1 MQNLDSIT
9 DTVEYSRPLAKK
21 MVDHLI
27 DIGRT
32 DLLEVVYE
40 NTKKE
45 LKKESDNLIP
55 LSPT

>member
-1 MQNLDSIT
+1 MDSIT

>member
-1 MQNLDSIT
+1 
-9 DTVEYSRPLAKK
+9 